1 MIFQRFVLTPAK
13 GLLRFAL
20 FPDIKN
26 LMICQGINKTGGMK
40 VHSKKNL
47 TDFIC
52 RSFVI
57 LLLVFIHLSAMAQFP
72 GKPAD
77 TTVMPALF
85 KQIKETTNDRAKLKL
100 YLQIGYLYL
109 LKPAEFDRD
118 MQLGLLYAD
127 KALKLASQLNDYAAT
142 QEAEILKGGI
152 YRESGKWQLAKE
164 TLTKV
169 TDRNNLKRLYFLVH
183 LYYNLY
189 LLDGSKDY
197 ILLDSCRMF
206 LRNGMK
212 RSVASK
218 DKDKIDVFIE
228 LTFFLIGQNPNMPGL
243 ADEYNYLAAQTNAS
257 GDKELIAK
265 VNYQL
270 CQWHISK
277 GDHVR
282 ALNIGL
288 TALKYTGPEI
298 RNRFQVMLISSIAE
312 AYRLSKNFGKSNEY
326 YILALTNTK
335 GFDIPLYPIVSVICA
350 NFRSLG
356 QFQKALEFLKDYVLA
371 HPPKS
376 EREQFEY
383 HMAIG
388 ANYAA
393 LRQYA
398 PAMEHYH
405 LAVEI
410 ADKIGQPKENIY
422 VSMANVYFHLK
433 NFRKVRQL
441 ILDVESRASFAF
453 IKPSYL
459 AEVFMLHSRADSA
472 LGYFTSALKY
482 SQKARRINDS
492 IFAVSKGR
500 LLEELNMQY
509 QTTKEV
515 AMKEKEANIRLL
527 NQRNLQQQ
535 KQADFARKVSVAI
548 FILLLII
555 ILLIYRQYR
564 LKQRSNRQFE
574 ISQRELDQKNAFL
587 EALSAEQDKLLKE
600 KEWLIK
606 EVHHRVKNN
615 LQMVTSLL
623 SSQSAY
629 LEDDAAIRAVKDSLR
644 RMQAMSLIHQKL
656 YQDENTSKIAMPE
669 YINDLVSYLH
679 DSFDTNHS
687 IVFEQ
692 SIESLELDVSQAIP
706 LGLIITES
714 IVNAIKYAFL
724 NEERG
729 TVNISLERE
738 GPDHLVL
745 RVSDNGIGL
754 PLEIDKMGH
763 NSLGLDLMQ
772 GLAEQLKGTFDIE
785 NKNGVHITVRFII
798 LKSTI

>member
-1 MIFQRFVLTPAK
+1 
-13 GLLRFAL
+13 
-20 FPDIKN
+20 
-26 LMICQGINKTGGMK
+26 MIC
-40 VHSKKNL
+40 KN
-47 TDFIC
+47 FILI
-52 RSFVI
+52 F
-57 LLLVFIHLSAMAQFP
+57 LLLFVNISAQAQFP

-77 TTVMPALF
+77 TTIMPSLF
-85 KQIKETTNDRAKLKL
+85 KQLRETKNDRLKLKL
-100 YLQIGYLYL
+100 YLQIGYMYL

-118 MQLGLLYAD
+118 MQLGLQYAD
-127 KALKLASQLNDYAAT
+127 QALTLATRLSDYSASQ
-142 QEAEILKGGI
+142 EAQILKGGL
-152 YRESGKWQLAKE
+152 YRESGKWQLAKT

-189 LLDGSKDY
+189 ILDGSKDY

-212 RSVASK
+212 RSVATK

-243 ADEYNYLAAQTNAS
+243 SDEYNFLAAQTNAS

-288 TALKYTGPEI
+288 TALKYTGPELK
-298 RNRFQVMLISSIAE
+298 NRFQVMLVSSIGE
-312 AYRLSKNFGKSNEY
+312 AYRLSKNYNKSNEY
-326 YILALTNTK
+326 YISALTNTK
-335 GFDIPLYPIVSVICA
+335 GFDIALYPIVSVISA
-350 NFRSLG
+350 NYRSLG
-356 QFQKALEFLKDYVLA
+356 EFQKAMDFLKDYVLA

-393 LRQYA
+393 LRQYT
-398 PAMEHYH
+398 PAMEHYD

-410 ADKIGQPKENIY
+410 ADKIGQPKEHIY
-422 VSMANVYFHLK
+422 VSMANIYFHLK
-433 NFRKVRQL
+433 NYKKVRKL

-472 LGYFTSALKY
+472 LGNFNSAFRY

-492 IFAVSKGR
+492 IFLTSKGR

-535 KQADFARKVSVAI
+535 QQADFTKKVTIAI
-548 FILLLII
+548 IVLLVII

-564 LKQRSNRQFE
+564 LKKMSNRQLE
-574 ISQRELDQKNAFL
+574 ISQQELDQKNAYL
-587 EALSAEQDKLLKE
+587 ETLSAEQDKLLKE

-656 YQDENTSKIAMPE
+656 YQDENTSQIAMPE
-669 YINDLVSYLH
+669 YVNDLVSYLH
-679 DSFDTNHS
+679 DSFDTDHN
-687 IVFEQ
+687 IIFEQ
-692 SIESLELDVSQAIP
+692 SIEPLKLDVSQAIP

-724 NEERG
+724 TEENG
-729 TVNISLERE
+729 KVTISLERD

-745 RVSDNGIGL
+745 RIADNGVGL
-754 PLEIDKMGH
+754 PADIDKVGH

-772 GLAEQLKGTFDIE
+772 GLTQQLKGTFDIE
-785 NKNGVHITVRFII
+785 NDHGVHIRVRFMI
-798 LKSTI
+798 LKNVI

>member
-1 MIFQRFVLTPAK
+1 MICKSFILIPVKASLRLVLGFEIK
-13 GLLRFAL
+13 AL
-20 FPDIKN
+20 FKYAQEIWIKN
-26 LMICQGINKTGGMK
+26 
-40 VHSKKNL
+40 KKLSL
-47 TDFIC
+47 T
-52 RSFVI
+52 VW
-57 LLLVFIHLSAMAQFP
+57 LLLFMHLPASAQFP
-72 GKPAD
+72 GRPAD

-85 KQIKETTNDRAKLKL
+85 KQLKETTNDRLKLKL
-100 YLQIGYLYL
+100 YLQIGYIYL

-118 MQLGLLYAD
+118 MQMGLAYAD
-127 KALKLASQLNDYAAT
+127 KALTLATRLNDNSSI

-152 YRESGKWQLAKE
+152 YRESGKWQLAKQ

-212 RSVASK
+212 RSVATR
-218 DKDKIDVFIE
+218 DKEKINVFIE

-243 ADEYNYLAAQTNAS
+243 SDEYSFLAAQTNAS
-257 GDKELIAK
+257 GEKELIAK

-277 GDHVR
+277 GDHIR

-288 TALKYTGPEI
+288 IALKYTGPELK
-298 RNRFQVMLISSIAE
+298 NRFQIMLVSSIGE
-312 AYRLSKNFGKSNEY
+312 AYRLSKNFEKSNVY
-326 YILALTNTK
+326 YILALNNTK
-335 GFDIPLYPIVSVICA
+335 GFDIPLYPIVSVICD
-350 NFRSLG
+350 NYRSLG
-356 QFQKALEFLKDYVLA
+356 QFQKAMEFLKDYVSR
-371 HPPKS
+371 HPPQS

-398 PAMEHYH
+398 LALEHYSV
-405 LAVEI
+405 AVEI
-410 ADKIGQPKENIY
+410 ADKIGQPKEHIY
-422 VSMANVYFHLK
+422 VSMANVYFHLR

-441 ILDVESRASFAF
+441 ILDVESMASFSF

-459 AEVFMLHSRADSA
+459 AEVYLLHSRADSA
-472 LGYFTSALKY
+472 LGNLPSAFKY

-492 IFAVSKGR
+492 IFVSSKGR
-500 LLEELNMQY
+500 LLEELNLQY

-535 KQADFARKVSVAI
+535 IQADFTRKVTIAI
-548 FILLLII
+548 IILLLII
-555 ILLIYRQYR
+555 ILLVYRQYR
-564 LKQRSNRQFE
+564 LKKKSNHQLE
-574 ISQRELDQKNAFL
+574 ISQREVDQKNAFL

-669 YINDLVSYLH
+669 YVNDLVSYLH
-679 DSFDTNHS
+679 DSFDSDHS

-692 SIESLELDVSQAIP
+692 AVEPLELDVSQAIP

-724 NEERG
+724 NGESG
-729 TVNISLERE
+729 VVNISLERE
-738 GPDHLVL
+738 GTDHLVL
-745 RVSDNGIGL
+745 SISDNGIGL
-754 PLEIDKMGH
+754 PADIDKMGH

-772 GLAEQLKGTFDIE
+772 GLAQQLKGTFDIE
-785 NKNGVHITVRFII
+785 NKNGVHITVRFIT